1 MKIMVELKIED
12 RYAGQL
18 MDHVTAAVREFEDS
32 IRCPSVSKTGD
43 LRCELYAD
51 HSPNERHRQGN
62 ESWPN
67 GAYGIEIGRVVVGRL
82 TGGRYKIDSYDESY
96 VWLTGVDRTI
106 DGGKSRVEDF
116 WDRYRAAE

>member
-1 MKIMVELKIED
+1 MKIMVELKIGD
-12 RYAGQL
+12 RYAGRL

-51 HSPNERHRQGN
+51 HSPNERHKQGN

-67 GAYGIEIGRVVVGRL
+67 VADGIEVGVKVIELGTHQQYEVTRVGDRNVFL
-82 TGGRYKIDSYDESY
+82 TWPSGAGAGAE
-96 VWLTGVDRTI
+96 DRATFWRHFR
-106 DGGKSRVEDF
+106 RVE
-116 WDRYRAAE
+116 